1 MNPLHNAISE
11 LLQNYLECGYPL
23 SATQIHQMI
32 PIAYMD
38 KRRDLKTGE
47 VSVVGMSG
55 EVAGKHVIIVD
66 DMIVTGST
74 MMESAE
80 YLKKVGAIS
89 VSVAATHHLYL
100 DGVQEK
106 LEKSEIDEVIVSDT
120 VQMLS
125 DSAVQQVSSKLRV
138 LSVAQLIVDE
148 LS

>member
-1 MNPLHNAISE
+1 MARAL
-11 LLQNYLECGYPL
+11 GVG
-23 SATQIHQMI
+23 
-32 PIAYMD
+32 IAYMD
-38 KRRDLKTGE
+38 KRRDLATGE
-47 VSVVGMSG
+47 VKVVGMSG
-55 EVAGKHVIIVD
+55 EVVGKNVIIVD

-100 DGVQEK
+100 PGVQEK
-106 LEKSEIDEVIVSDT
+106 LEMSEIDEVVVSDT
-120 VQMLS
+120 VAQI
-125 DSAVQQVSSKLRV
+125 QNSKSQITSKSKIRNKKLKV